1 MNLASLP
8 VKQGHFQGKSKE
20 AQTCLYGWDEIAV
33 NSEENGKHMP
43 GWAQSMP
50 PGGRGRGQDTV
61 TWKRWS
67 LSHPFSTVRHL
78 PRARTGTECQDA
90 VLN

>member
-67 LSHPFSTVRHL
+67 LSLIHSAPL
-78 PRARTGTECQDA
+78 GTCHVPGQEQNVKMQC
-90 VLN
+90 

>member
-20 AQTCLYGWDEIAV
+20 AQTCLYGWDESAV
-33 NSEENGKHMP
+33 NSEENGKHVP

-50 PGGRGRGQDTV
+50 PGGVGVGHRYMEEIAIV
-61 TWKRWS
+61 T
-67 LSHPFSTVRHL
+67 HPFSTVRHL
-78 PRARTGTECQDA
+78 PCARTGPECQDA

>member
-33 NSEENGKHMP
+33 NSEENLKHMP

-50 PGGRGRGQDTV
+50 PGGGRGRTQLHGRDGHCHSSIQ
-61 TWKRWS
+61 
-67 LSHPFSTVRHL
+67 H
-78 PRARTGTECQDA
+78 C
-90 VLN
+90 